1 MVVHIRL
8 FAALRERAGRDSLE
22 LELPE
27 GARVADALAAVDD
40 LAGGLSL
47 VLAVNREYA
56 EEDQALHAG
65 DHVAISTRPED
76 VELSEVRPSGDNVW
90 EGRVAQKV
98 FLGEALDFQ
107 VTVGPRTLLSRQHPT
122 LRTKVGEPIFV
133 RLNPEKCVVLK
144 IA

>member
-1 MVVHIRL
+1 MWHMARKYWKTGGYEVYRSLSKKAFVKALQRL
-8 FAALRERAGRDSLE
+8 V
-22 LELPE
+22 PE
-27 GARVADALAAVDD
+27 
-40 LAGGLSL
+40 
-47 VLAVNREYA
+47 
-56 EEDQALHAG
+56 
-65 DHVAISTRPED
+65 IRPED
-76 VELSEVRPSGDNVW
+76 VELSEVGLLGDNVW

-107 VTVGPRTLLSRQHPT
+107 VTVGARTLLSRQHPT